1 MKLNRCPWCGKKIE
15 RRLDLHGKQKKT
27 PLFFRFARCHH
38 CDHNYGQHIY
48 SSKYM
53 RFEFFAFL
61 PVVIFSFIFQFYPL
75 LLIYAASLILSCFLI
90 PLTRMDEQEEPVA
103 PDKVLAFQA
112 FLTEKEHTVRAHQFY
127 FLTEN
132 FDDHKAFSTVS
143 PICIESFDK
152 KSNAVSGYF
161 LYDHPQNAEYQNK
174 AASILYDS
182 DGKPIG
188 KIKFLHNEK
197 RCD

>member
-1 MKLNRCPWCGKKIE
+1 MNKNRCPWCGKKIE
-15 RRLDLHGKQKKT
+15 RRLDLHVKQKKT

-38 CDHNYGQHIY
+38 CGHNYGQHIY

-61 PVVIFSFIFQFYPL
+61 PIVILSFIFQFYPL

-90 PLTRMDEQEEPVA
+90 PLTRMDEEEDPVA
-103 PDKVLAFQA
+103 PDDI
-112 FLTEKEHTVRAHQFY
+112 LTFKASLIEKEHMIKAHRFY
-127 FLTEN
+127 FLTDH
-132 FDDHKAFSTVS
+132 FDDCEVFSTVS
-143 PICIESFDK
+143 PICVDSFDQK
-152 KSNAVSGYF
+152 HNVISGYF

-174 AASILYDS
+174 ATSMLYDS

-197 RCD
+197 QYD